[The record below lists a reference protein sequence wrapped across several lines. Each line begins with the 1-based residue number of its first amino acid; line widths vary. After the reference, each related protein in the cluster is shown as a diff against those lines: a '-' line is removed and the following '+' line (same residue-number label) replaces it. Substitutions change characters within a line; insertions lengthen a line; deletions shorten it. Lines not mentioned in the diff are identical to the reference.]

1 MTATL
6 SVARDSMN
14 DVSRQLSPLVGRGE
28 ELDLLL
34 EVLNRATHW
43 GPGAV
48 LLGGDAG
55 VGKSRLVSELAER
68 GADAGM
74 TVLIGHCVNLPDGML
89 PYVPFVDAF
98 RRLDSE
104 TWRKL
109 EPHLR
114 GDGRSGEQFGQL
126 QMYEAV
132 VELLADLAT
141 ENPVCLILED
151 LHWAD
156 RPSRDLILYLV
167 NRLRDER
174 VALMLTYRS
183 DDVHRRHPLQPFLAE
198 ITRNPLV
205 HRLSLD
211 PLTPADIGRCC
222 ACRHRRPAV
231 RRPVRDIVDRAEGN
245 AFFAEE
251 LLEARLTVANGD
263 RLPSGLADVLIARLD
278 LLDTDAQRVV
288 GVAAVAGRRV
298 DHELLAGRH
307 RSARRANSTRH
318 CATRS
323 TRHILSR
330 HRRRRLPVPA
340 RPAPGGRVRRPAAR

>member
-55 VGKSRLVSELAER
+55 VGKSRLVTELAAR
-68 GADAGM
+68 AADAGM
-74 TVLIGHCVNLPDGML
+74 TVLVGHCVNLPDGML
-89 PYVPFVDAF
+89 PSVPFGDAF
-98 RRLDSE
+98 RRLDSDA
-104 TWRKL
+104 WRTL

-114 GDGRSGEQFGQL
+114 GGDRGGEQVGQFQL
-126 QMYEAV
+126 FEGV
-132 VELLADLAT
+132 VELLADLAAD
-141 ENPVCLILED
+141 NPVCLILED

-156 RPSRDLILYLV
+156 RPSRELVLYLV

-174 VALMLTYRS
+174 VAVLLTYRS

-198 ITRNPLV
+198 VTRHPLV
-205 HRLSLD
+205 HRLFLD
-211 PLTPADIGRCC
+211 PLPPAAIESLLRQGGR
-222 ACRHRRPAV
+222 RELSP
-231 RRPVRDIVDRAEGN
+231 PDLRDIVDRAEGN

-251 LLEARLTVANGD
+251 L
-263 RLPSGLADVLIARLD
+263 
-278 LLDTDAQRVV
+278 
-288 GVAAVAGRRV
+288 
-298 DHELLAGRH
+298 
-307 RSARRANSTRH
+307 
-318 CATRS
+318 
-323 TRHILSR
+323 
-330 HRRRRLPVPA
+330 
-340 RPAPGGRVRRPAAR
+340 